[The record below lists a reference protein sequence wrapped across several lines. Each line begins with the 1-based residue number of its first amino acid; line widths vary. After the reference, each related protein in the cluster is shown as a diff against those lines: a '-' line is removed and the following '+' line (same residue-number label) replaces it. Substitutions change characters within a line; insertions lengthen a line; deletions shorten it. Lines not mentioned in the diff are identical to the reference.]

1 MPRNTTGGK
10 NFKKFKAGGEGYRVK
25 ASREASDSIVSL
37 IVKKEK
43 LQKCIDSGTTVPAQ
57 MQLDEEEKED
67 LKYMLVGRVIKR
79 LGNGRNDVY
88 CHDGVTRQCVI
99 RGLLRKKGQ
108 VFIDLNSLVVV
119 SLRSMLSSD
128 DEEEVKCTVVK
139 KMEDSDII
147 GLLADNH
154 IAMLKTTKINK
165 NIFADYKPGEDDD
178 VFDRSDQVNEFINN
192 NKEEELKAD
201 DL

>member
-37 IVKKEK
+37 LVKKEN
-43 LQKCIDSGTTVPAQ
+43 LQKIVDSGSTVPAH
-57 MQLDEEEKED
+57 MNLDEEEKED
-67 LKYMLVGRVIKR
+67 LKYMLVGRIIKR

-128 DEEEVKCTVVK
+128 EEAEVKSTVVK
-139 KMEDSDII
+139 REDSDII

-165 NIFADYKPGEDDD
+165 NIFADYKEGEDDD
-178 VFDRSDQVNEFINN
+178 VFDRSEQVNEFINN
-192 NKEEELKAD
+192 NKEEVNLD